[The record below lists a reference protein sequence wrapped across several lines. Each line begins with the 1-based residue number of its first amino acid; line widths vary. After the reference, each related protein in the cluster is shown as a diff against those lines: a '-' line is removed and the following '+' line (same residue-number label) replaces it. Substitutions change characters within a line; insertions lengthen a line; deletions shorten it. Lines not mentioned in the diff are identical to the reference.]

1 MTEYVV
7 TRWYRAPELLLSCQE
22 YSGAIDIWQA
32 LSLLVCQSWS
42 GSQLAG
48 VNNFTWQGCIHEIL
62 LSALQKGLLTPA
74 TLSKGMDRPAID
86 CRGVLGAVRGAAY
99 ALA

>member
-32 LSLLVCQSWS
+32 LPLVVCQSWG
-42 GSQLAG
+42 GSQLPG
-48 VNNFTWQGCIHEIL
+48 VKQTSSGRGTYTQCSWQFCRKIC
-62 LSALQKGLLTPA
+62 TPSNSQQGHGE
-74 TLSKGMDRPAID
+74 T
-86 CRGVLGAVRGAAY
+86 
-99 ALA
+99 

>member
-32 LSLLVCQSWS
+32 LPLLVCQPWG
-42 GSQLAG
+42 GSQLPG
-48 VNNFTWQGCIHEIL
+48 VNKHLLAGRGTYTQCSWQF
-62 LSALQKGLLTPA
+62 
-74 TLSKGMDRPAID
+74 
-86 CRGVLGAVRGAAY
+86 CRKICT
-99 ALA
+99 